1 MLGLLPCG
9 ICQDNSFPI
18 REEGQWQDHRLLP
31 SASPSPSVQGE
42 LSYLVCVLEGALCRG
57 GGCWGLVFFHNLS
70 LPQHRAVGKGSK
82 RLMVVQPIP
91 GISGLQAPSCVGDG
105 WGRLGMLQLHFTV
118 VFAFMS
124 ERHLHVHLKCLNHQ
138 TPFSQNEAQLSQS
151 GPAWEFAP
159 LEGVNVK

>member
-1 MLGLLPCG
+1 MEFARIIHSQSGRKVSGRITGSCHQPHRAHQCRE
-9 ICQDNSFPI
+9 SF
-18 REEGQWQDHRLLP
+18 LT
-31 SASPSPSVQGE
+31 S
-42 LSYLVCVLEGALCRG
+42 VCVLEGALCRG

-70 LPQHRAVGKGSK
+70 LPQQRAVGKGSK